1 MALAALEGVVSKL
14 EEEYLALLPEA
25 IPFLSELFEDPDEA
39 VEGAARTLTA
49 RLTELSGEDL
59 KSLMRDGGSGE
70 EKWSVDNVVERRGRG
85 ECERGAI
92 DCDDTSERY
101 HLASSSRVMRDDVEV
116 VVRARR

>member
-59 KSLMRDGGSGE
+59 KSLMRDGG
-70 EKWSVDNVVERRGRG
+70 ER
-85 ECERGAI
+85 
-92 DCDDTSERY
+92 
-101 HLASSSRVMRDDVEV
+101 
-116 VVRARR
+116 